1 MDFNEARDDTV
12 AVVSAGSYAKSFAP
26 HTDNHASTL
35 SLQSFTG
42 WMLFLIPNQQY
53 QSTEDKYPL
62 QLIPDAEPL
71 HYDIN

>member
-1 MDFNEARDDTV
+1 VDFNEARDDTV

-53 QSTEDKYPL
+53 KAL
-62 QLIPDAEPL
+62 KANIPYNLSPMQNL
-71 HYDIN
+71 YIMI